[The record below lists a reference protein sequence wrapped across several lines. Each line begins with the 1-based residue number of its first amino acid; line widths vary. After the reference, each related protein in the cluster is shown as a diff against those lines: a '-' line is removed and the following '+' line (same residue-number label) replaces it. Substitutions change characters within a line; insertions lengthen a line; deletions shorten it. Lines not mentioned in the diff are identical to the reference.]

1 MCFISNTNICLRC
14 VGEKIRSKWNL
25 LDDLDVLGAWEW
37 KIQYIHCVNTSVA
50 LAHVT
55 LERISSIRMFFF
67 FLVSL
72 LAFTFLQSTDNLWY

>member
-37 KIQYIHCVNTSVA
+37 KIQYIYCMNTPVP
-50 LAHVT
+50 LAHVK
-55 LERISSIRMFFF
+55 LERISPTRVYFFS
-67 FLVSL
+67 LSL
-72 LAFTFLQSTDNLWY
+72 LAFTFPQSTDNLWY